1 MKSPDSGRNTPK
13 SLKSPSVDR
22 HSAPRSPE
30 DKRNC
35 YNEIDGE
42 QISDGDMDDVSQSA
56 LKSKPTP
63 ISHGEDLSDV
73 SDLDSMDD
81 EGDREQVRK
90 KSEEVVQQLPIVN
103 NEKIEREEKIAPESL
118 AEENEQ
124 LDFEADGQWKDER
137 EDG

>member
-1 MKSPDSGRNTPK
+1 M
-13 SLKSPSVDR
+13 KSPSVDR
-22 HSAPRSPE
+22 HSDKRSPPHSP
-30 DKRNC
+30 DRKRNC

-42 QISDGDMDDVSQSA
+42 QISDGDIDEVSQSA

-73 SDLDSMDD
+73 SDLESMEDD
-81 EGDREQVRK
+81 GDREQTQK
-90 KSEEVVQQLPIVN
+90 KTEEIVEQEIAV

-137 EDG
+137 EEG